1 MKNCLFLYNP
11 ISGHGHLDSW
21 HAIFASLLAKRG
33 YAVICLTT
41 DPDGL
46 RRHLPHLDE
55 PMRKA
60 IVIRHVSSRQ
70 QGLEYT
76 LRSKIL
82 QYIHWWRRFSDRYV
96 MRRLESQISDSMS
109 VFTKIKKKLF
119 QCIVPRIFY
128 VIGDFSRLSSMLE
141 PHYYL
146 HKFYNHVHAAIK
158 ETRINPGIVLHMYLD
173 CENHAQ
179 SLIKPFPF
187 KWTGIRFVP
196 SLSASEPCYTMPS
209 FLGMALCDE
218 QATAVHMAKYPNK
231 QFVTLPD
238 ITNAALPDATP
249 PLVDK
254 ILQAAAN
261 RKIVFMG
268 GSIGKQKNV
277 SAWKACIDLMDPKE
291 WFFVQ
296 IGEIHVETLDQASNE
311 AMHSLLTSPPPNFFA
326 YTKYLPDEM
335 HFNAVIN
342 ASDIIFAVYKDFT
355 ISSNMPGKAAAF
367 NKPSLVST
375 GYVMEHRVARY
386 GIGIAVPQDDVEAM
400 IAALES
406 LRDHPISSSSFAAYR
421 SDYSYEKL
429 EASLD
434 NFLKSSLTCCRP
446 G

>member
-1 MKNCLFLYNP
+1 MKNCIFLYNP
-11 ISGHGHLDSW
+11 VSGHGHLDSW

-33 YAVICLTT
+33 YTPICLTT
-41 DPDGL
+41 DVEGFQ
-46 RRHLPHLDE
+46 RHLPVVDE
-55 PMRKA
+55 AVRNT
-60 IVIRHVSSRQ
+60 IVILPIVRLPHRLVD
-70 QGLEYT
+70 T

-82 QYIHWWRRFSDRYV
+82 KSIHWWGSFADRYV
-96 MRRLESQISDSMS
+96 MRRPDSQIINSMCA
-109 VFTKIKKKLF
+109 FTKFKKKLF
-119 QCIVPRIFY
+119 QCIVPKIFY
-128 VIGDFSRLSSMLE
+128 VTGDFSRLSNKLE
-141 PHYYL
+141 SDYYL
-146 HKFYNHVHAAIK
+146 CRFYNHILAVIIK
-158 ETRINPGIVLHMYLD
+158 ERIHPDIVLHMYLD
-173 CENHAQ
+173 CEDHAQ
-179 SLIKPFPF
+179 SLIRHFPF

-196 SLSASEPCYTMPS
+196 SSDASEPCYTMPS
-209 FLGMALCDE
+209 FLGMAFCDE
-218 QATAVHMAKYPNK
+218 QSAAVHMTKYPHK
-231 QFVTLPD
+231 QIVTLPD
-238 ITNAALPDATP
+238 ITNAALPEVTP

-261 RKIVFMG
+261 RTIVFMG

-277 SAWKACIDLMDPKE
+277 SAWKACIDIMDPDE

-296 IGEIHVETLDQASNE
+296 IGEIHTGTMDQASNE
-311 AMHSLLTSPPPNFFA
+311 AMHSLLTSPPKNFFA
-326 YTKYLPDEM
+326 HTEYLPDEM

-342 ASDIIFAVYKDFT
+342 ASDIIFAAYKDFT

-367 NKPSLVST
+367 NKPILVST

-406 LRDHPISSSSFAAYR
+406 LREHPISSSSFAAYR